1 SSVLYS
7 PPITNATEARQ
18 NRRRLLD
25 QQRIAKRGL
34 PCQTTENSQCGHFT
48 KEYIQALKDM
58 EFTLI
63 PNLVPQNRHAV
74 IKVYVSRK
82 WIFRGAMDNG
92 PIHHIDLGNGISAE
106 IPGNLAEEKGSI
118 IEENEI
124 YEISRFT
131 ISSARQMF
139 KPVHIDKMIHFT
151 YHTIIKASLDS
162 PSTFPRY
169 VYHLTPLHQI
179 ESYIQKNEY
188 FLDVLGVITQVS
200 ALKPVRT
207 QTRESSN
214 VIKEIIIKDINDVT
228 MRLTLWAERAKAF
241 KLDDVYNPLEQKP
254 IVTLF
259 VGCLAKNFQGAY
271 LNGGTT
277 CRWYFNPDIKEAA
290 PYYQRFGSQK
300 VKLQI
305 PSEQEQQLSVAKE
318 THVEHKTL
326 HELLALDPYAFPKQ
340 GYECTVTIIEVP
352 TTNRWWFPACTK
364 CSRACRPQD
373 GGYYCSYCKS
383 EAYTLRYKLT
393 FMGSDA
399 TATAQMFCF
408 DTVARHIVGRPCETV
423 LKQATEATP
432 IPPDLAQIVSL
443 KFTFRVTASNQTF
456 AQREKQPT
464 VLQINSIVV
473 HGRQHYLPSGIQN
486 TIDQGPS
493 TPNKEATLKLL
504 EESPSIAMERL
515 STKVSK
521 DVGRKL
527 TYSTQDKD
535 IIGSQVLDVAQGTN
549 ADKGIPTDKGKEIEP
564 HLQSPPK

>member
-1 SSVLYS
+1 
-7 PPITNATEARQ
+7 
-18 NRRRLLD
+18 
-25 QQRIAKRGL
+25 
-34 PCQTTENSQCGHFT
+34 
-48 KEYIQALKDM
+48 M

-63 PNLVPQNRHAV
+63 PDLVPQNRHAV

-92 PIHHIDLGNGISAE
+92 PIHHIDLVLIDKEGNGISAE

-118 IEENEI
+118 IKENEI

-207 QTRESSN
+207 QTQESSN

-300 VKLQI
+300 IKLQI

-326 HELLALDPYAFPKQ
+326 HELLTLDPYAFP
-340 GYECTVTIIEVP
+340 I
-352 TTNRWWFPACTK
+352 
-364 CSRACRPQD
+364 
-373 GGYYCSYCKS
+373 
-383 EAYTLRYKLT
+383 
-393 FMGSDA
+393 
-399 TATAQMFCF
+399 
-408 DTVARHIVGRPCETV
+408 
-423 LKQATEATP
+423 
-432 IPPDLAQIVSL
+432 
-443 KFTFRVTASNQTF
+443 
-456 AQREKQPT
+456 
-464 VLQINSIVV
+464 
-473 HGRQHYLPSGIQN
+473 
-486 TIDQGPS
+486 
-493 TPNKEATLKLL
+493 
-504 EESPSIAMERL
+504 
-515 STKVSK
+515 
-521 DVGRKL
+521 
-527 TYSTQDKD
+527 
-535 IIGSQVLDVAQGTN
+535 
-549 ADKGIPTDKGKEIEP
+549 
-564 HLQSPPK
+564 

>member
-1 SSVLYS
+1 
-7 PPITNATEARQ
+7 
-18 NRRRLLD
+18 
-25 QQRIAKRGL
+25 
-34 PCQTTENSQCGHFT
+34 
-48 KEYIQALKDM
+48 M

-63 PNLVPQNRHAV
+63 PDLVPQNRHVV
-74 IKVYVSRK
+74 IKMYVSRK

-92 PIHHIDLGNGISAE
+92 PIHHIDLVLIDKEGNGISAE

-188 FLDVLGVITQVS
+188 FLD
-200 ALKPVRT
+200 
-207 QTRESSN
+207 
-214 VIKEIIIKDINDVT
+214 
-228 MRLTLWAERAKAF
+228 
-241 KLDDVYNPLEQKP
+241 
-254 IVTLF
+254 
-259 VGCLAKNFQGAY
+259 
-271 LNGGTT
+271 
-277 CRWYFNPDIKEAA
+277 
-290 PYYQRFGSQK
+290 
-300 VKLQI
+300 
-305 PSEQEQQLSVAKE
+305 
-318 THVEHKTL
+318 
-326 HELLALDPYAFPKQ
+326 
-340 GYECTVTIIEVP
+340 
-352 TTNRWWFPACTK
+352 
-364 CSRACRPQD
+364 
-373 GGYYCSYCKS
+373 
-383 EAYTLRYKLT
+383 
-393 FMGSDA
+393 A
-399 TATAQMFCF
+399 TATTQMFCF

-423 LKQATEATP
+423 LKQDTEAAP

-443 KFTFRVTASNQTF
+443 KFTFCVTASNQTF
-456 AQREKQPT
+456 AQQEKQPT

-473 HGRQHYLPSGIQN
+473 VHGRQHSLSSGIQN

-504 EESPSIAMERL
+504 KESPSTAMERL

-527 TYSTQDKD
+527 TYSTQDED
-535 IIGSQVLDVAQGTN
+535 FIGSQVLDVAQGTN

-564 HLQSPPK
+564 HLQSPPKR

>member
-1 SSVLYS
+1 
-7 PPITNATEARQ
+7 
-18 NRRRLLD
+18 
-25 QQRIAKRGL
+25 
-34 PCQTTENSQCGHFT
+34 
-48 KEYIQALKDM
+48 
-58 EFTLI
+58 
-63 PNLVPQNRHAV
+63 
-74 IKVYVSRK
+74 
-82 WIFRGAMDNG
+82 
-92 PIHHIDLGNGISAE
+92 
-106 IPGNLAEEKGSI
+106 
-118 IEENEI
+118 
-124 YEISRFT
+124 
-131 ISSARQMF
+131 MF

-564 HLQSPPK
+564 HLQSPPKRHKQGPLTIKE